1 MRYRIE
7 FIFFQLIK
15 WFVLALPLRSV
26 QRLGAFIGLLAFH
39 LSKHRREIAI
49 ENLSF
54 AFPEKSKTELIAIAR
69 GSFQN
74 YGITLVELL
83 WFPNLTDDIIRNL
96 VKPQNL
102 ELLLKNYSA
111 GRGMVL
117 LAGHFGNWELSA
129 LGMAYIANIPFSIIV
144 QTQNNKFVDRVINQH
159 RCLFGNKV
167 IPMGISVREIIRTL
181 QNGGVIG
188 IAPDQSGDQKGGIYL
203 DFFGRTVATHQ
214 GAAVFALRSLVPLI
228 MGFLV
233 RQLDGSYKAIIE
245 EIPFADLNG
254 QTKESVIELTRRHIA
269 VLERYIRQY
278 PDHWLWMHRRWKHLK
293 PPEDVEHD
301 I

>member
-7 FIFFQLIK
+7 FIFFQLFK
-15 WFVLALPLRSV
+15 WFVLALPLKSA
-26 QRLGAFIGLLAFH
+26 QRLGAMLGVIAYY
-39 LSKHRREIAI
+39 LSTSRQKIAL

-54 AFPEKSKTELIAIAR
+54 AFPEKSEAERIAIAK
-69 GSFQN
+69 GSFKN

-83 WFPNLTDDIIRNL
+83 WFPNLTGEIIRKL
-96 VKPQNL
+96 VKPQSL
-102 ELLLKNYSA
+102 ELFQNGYSA
-111 GRGMVL
+111 GKGMVL
-117 LAGHFGNWELSA
+117 LAGHFGNWELNA
-129 LGMAYIANIPFSIIV
+129 LGMAYVTNIPVSIIV
-144 QTQNNKFVDRVINQH
+144 QVQNNKFVDRVINQH

-181 QNGGVIG
+181 QDGGVIG

-214 GAAVFALRSLVPLI
+214 GAAVFALRTRAPLI
-228 MGFLV
+228 MGFII
-233 RQLDGSYKAIIE
+233 RQADGTYNTVVE
-245 EIPFADLNG
+245 EILFADLIN
-254 QTKESVIELTRRHIA
+254 QTEENVIELTRRHLAI
-269 VLERYIRQY
+269 LEKYIRQY

-293 PPEDVEHD
+293 TTVDGEND